1 LKLYYN
7 LQRNTEWEIAPIFT
21 LCRLSSTVKKET
33 DTSAVVV
40 VTPITSNTNI
50 NNITAPVY
58 ACNLCPKSFRRPDY
72 LNDHRINTHENKNP
86 TTPPS
91 SGEKT
96 KQQLNKASFSCSLCT
111 KTFGSEKNLAR
122 HHEAYH
128 VAGRK
133 FRCPAA
139 GCDKTYPERSSLMR
153 HLRTHLRPGGE
164 GGANN
169 RKGVDYYGESSES
182 EGGETTRRKRGEPN
196 TGPPFKVRFFL
207 YIPFYSISTIPYVRQ
222 CCGSGMFILDP
233 DFYPSRISDPGS
245 NNSNKRGA
253 GKKLFVLPVP
263 FL

>member
-1 LKLYYN
+1 M
-7 LQRNTEWEIAPIFT
+7 
-21 LCRLSSTVKKET
+21 KKET

-40 VTPITSNTNI
+40 TPISNNTNI
-50 NNITAPVY
+50 TTSVIKEGLGAPVY

-72 LNDHRINTHENKNP
+72 LHDHRMSAHENKNT
-86 TTPPS
+86 TTPPLS
-91 SGEKT
+91 SGEKA
-96 KQQLNKASFSCSLCT
+96 KQQPNKAFNCSLCT
-111 KTFGSEKNLAR
+111 KTFGSEKNLTR
-122 HHEAYH
+122 HNAAYH

-196 TGPPFKVRFFL
+196 TGPPFKVFVGRCFNL
-207 YIPFYSISTIPYVRQ
+207 YGILFYMCTGTIHYH
-222 CCGSGMFILDP
+222 
-233 DFYPSRISDPGS
+233 
-245 NNSNKRGA
+245 
-253 GKKLFVLPVP
+253 
-263 FL
+263 